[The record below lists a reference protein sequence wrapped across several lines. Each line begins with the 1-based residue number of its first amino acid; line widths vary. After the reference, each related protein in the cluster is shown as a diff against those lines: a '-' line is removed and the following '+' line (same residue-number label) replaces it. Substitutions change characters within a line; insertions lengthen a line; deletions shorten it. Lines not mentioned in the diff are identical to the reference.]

1 MLFRRAVFGNVAP
14 CGILKHCSK
23 CCADNTRFYV
33 QTGTGRRGRRP
44 LHISKSGA
52 KVFYTTM
59 YGVRCPSR
67 RVTEHRSPVGF
78 TTLYQKTKKTDA
90 PPVRPPS
97 LSYLL
102 TKILN
107 VSVDT
112 LCHDLSSVFTVLN
125 IIDHSVLVFKCLVY
139 REEMTH
145 LIKNVLRQL

>member
-1 MLFRRAVFGNVAP
+1 MAKKATTSHEIQYAVESDVQMRNEELGMRNDIAKQIKKPPQRAQRF
-14 CGILKHCSK
+14 C
-23 CCADNTRFYV
+23 NTINY
-33 QTGTGRRGRRP
+33 P
-44 LHISKSGA
+44 LHNLRKSA
-52 KVFYTTM
+52 
-59 YGVRCPSR
+59 
-67 RVTEHRSPVGF
+67 
-78 TTLYQKTKKTDA
+78 QKKADA

-102 TKILN
+102 AKILN

-112 LCHDLSSVFTVLN
+112 LCHDLSSVFTILN